1 MIDASDSSPLFLFVR
16 DPSASPA
23 LHASLR
29 NVFHDVRV
37 FERSIFGMRHA
48 CEMIRAGGSSP
59 CVLVMEQEVRD
70 NASKRRLALT
80 REIPELGALR
90 VVVLG
95 DAQDGESN
103 GEAERLA
110 REDGADA
117 FLAVSPYDSD
127 ASAICEALQRFVS
140 VLEFA
145 RVR

>member
-1 MIDASDSSPLFLFVR
+1 MIDATDSNPVFLFAR
-16 DPSASPA
+16 DPAASLA

-37 FERSIFGMRHA
+37 FDRSILGMRHA
-48 CEMIRAGGSSP
+48 CAMIRAGERSP
-59 CVLVMEQEVRD
+59 CVLVIEQEVRD
-70 NASKRRLALT
+70 SASKRRLALT

-95 DAQDGESN
+95 DPKD
-103 GEAERLA
+103 GEAERFA

-117 FLAVSPYDSD
+117 FLAVSPDDPD
-127 ASAICEALQRFVS
+127 ASAVCDALQKFVS